1 MQCPLTKLGAQYVL
15 ELVYEVSDEIT
26 KRTVCSDDKQ
36 TRCSQLEEQQAC
48 IFSMTGTTVT
58 VHFYLLSINVGTRL
72 LPCQEDV
79 RLAGWWRRRWSC
91 HHHVVDTGHPLVVVA
106 HRRKGG
112 I

>member
-1 MQCPLTKLGAQYVL
+1 MGAVSTDETGCTIRA

-26 KRTVCSDDKQ
+26 ERTVCSDDKQ

-79 RLAGWWRRRWSC
+79 PSSW
-91 HHHVVDTGHPLVVVA
+91 VVA
-106 HRRKGG
+106 AEVALSSSCG
-112 I
+112 